1 MLANHCLLVSRGR
14 HNLRQESHP
23 NNLFVFADPSGSS
36 VLSLSGTPVSNS
48 SDGTGAGNE
57 VRILESLDEE
67 PAHGYLLAE
76 KLDLSHGYIY
86 THLKELRDEGM
97 MEILEK
103 RDGKKVYGLT
113 KSGKYLLMAL
123 TDPE

>member
-1 MLANHCLLVSRGR
+1 M
-14 HNLRQESHP
+14 
-23 NNLFVFADPSGSS
+23 
-36 VLSLSGTPVSNS
+36 
-48 SDGTGAGNE
+48 GA
-57 VRILESLDEE
+57 LDDE

-97 MEILEK
+97 IEIVEE

-113 KSGKYLLMAL
+113 QNGEYLLMAL
-123 TDPE
+123 TDTE